1 MTFTAKL
8 TGEILSL
15 ADNIRPGDTV
25 YVISDLMKLMGKA
38 RAEGEAFDRDE
49 MLNLLQE
56 KVTEEGTLLIPAFNW
71 DFCKGKAF
79 DIRKSPSQ
87 TGALGNAA
95 LARTDFR
102 RTAHPIYS
110 FLVWGRL
117 GDMLLSAD
125 PPNAFGKGSIFD
137 LLDEQ
142 RAKALVIGL
151 NATDGLTFIHHV
163 EQMTGVPYR
172 YEKIFTAP
180 YTDAEGITSEKKY
193 SMYVR
198 DLEKDPRYLDS
209 YAALE
214 ALLAACGASETKT
227 LHGIP
232 VSVVD
237 LHASFPVF
245 RDDILHNDS
254 RLLYRYHGQ
263 RTD

>member
-1 MTFTAKL
+1 MTYTAKL

-15 ADNIRPGDTV
+15 ADSIRPGDTV

-38 RAEGEAFDRDE
+38 RAEGEVFDRDE

-95 LARTDFR
+95 LARTDFQ

-117 GDMLLSAD
+117 RDELLSVRA
-125 PPNAFGKGSIFD
+125 PNAFGKGSIFD
-137 LLDEQ
+137 LLDEY

-151 NATDGLTFIHHV
+151 GATDGLTFIHHA

-172 YEKIFTAP
+172 YEKTFTAP
-180 YTDAEGITSEKKY
+180 YTDAEGVTAEK
-193 SMYVR
+193 SCTMYVR

-209 YAALE
+209 YAELE
-214 ALLAACGASETKT
+214 ALLAARGASETKT
-227 LHGIP
+227 LQGIP
-232 VSVVD
+232 LSVVD